1 MGKNSYS
8 LPVIYSLSA
17 LLFILVFC
25 APVRAQV
32 VTNQAAL
39 RQVSIEAAQKEKAMA
54 QQLLT
59 LSRQKGWPM
68 TIKGRSGRIA
78 VLRGVDIKGN
88 PLYIATCDNII
99 SAATIGTNQLWP
111 GGNTGLSLNGSSAS
125 VKGKIAEWDE
135 AKPRPTHV
143 ELTGRVTQKDNASSI
158 SDHSTHVA
166 GTMIATGVN
175 PLAKGMAF
183 ATQQLLAYDFNN
195 DNSEMSGVAASLL
208 VSNHSYG
215 SIAGW
220 YYNTDFSRWEFW
232 GNSGD
237 TADYKFG
244 YYSSDAQTWDDIA
257 YNAPQYLIVKAASNN
272 RGETGPA
279 VGQPYWRYN
288 AGGVMASA
296 GNRPAGISSNDS
308 YDCIPTSGCAKNAL
322 VVGAVN
328 PIPGGYSSVNDV
340 VMSSFSSWGP
350 TDDGRIKPDIV
361 ADGVNVLSSIGTSD
375 NAYDTYSGTSMATP
389 ATTGSLLLLQEYYAK
404 LHSGKFMRSA
414 TLKGIAIHT
423 ADEAGPADGPD
434 FTFGY
439 GLLNIKKAAA
449 LITADTSVVHDQQIY
464 EDSLSNASKNS
475 FTVNVVASGKGPLMA
490 TICWTDPAGTPVTSN
505 LLNNRTKMLVNDL
518 DLRITSGSS
527 TWKPYVLDY
536 TNPGNAAT
544 TGDDALNNVEKIVVA
559 NPVPGQTYTITV
571 THKGTLAKNGQAYSL
586 LISGA
591 GGTAYCTSAATSTA
605 GTRIDKVTISNISN
619 TSPSGCT
626 TYTDY
631 TSLTAQ
637 LQPNQTLPI
646 TVNLSSCDGT
656 TNSRVVKVFIDYNN
670 DGVFSASELA
680 AVSSVLSGG
689 TTTWAGSITTPSSL
703 TVGNFGLMR
712 IVAEE
717 TTDPNVVTA
726 CGTYGNGETQD
737 YTVKIVAPATDAGVT
752 ETVSPA
758 GTICATDSQ
767 LVTLR
772 IKNFGSAAI
781 SNVALKTV
789 IKNGSTTVA
798 TLTGAYP
805 GTIPAYADAI
815 YTYQTGFNATSGTT
829 YTFTSYTGLSGD
841 QLSSDDTTTSTLV
854 VNSSS
859 SAPSGQAE
867 LCGTDKV
874 YLKANASSNDAAFW
888 YTSATATS
896 PIASGLDTSSTT
908 ITSDHTYYLSL
919 NDAITKVGPAN
930 KMVFSGGGY
939 NSYSYNFINFTNDV
953 PVTIESAR
961 LYIGYPGKITF
972 VVADISN
979 FDTTAGSYN
988 ISEISETTINAYPTT
1003 PTPKSGAVTGNNAAD
1018 TGAVFWLGLNVPTT
1032 GSHIIYIVCDTATIF
1047 RNNGITSNPYPFTI
1061 PGIFSITSNSAVST
1075 SNPTMYQQYYYFL
1088 YDVRIKLANC
1098 PSTRVPVVATT
1109 GTAPQISLN
1118 GKVLTSTAAASYQ
1131 WYINGT
1137 AIAGATQ
1144 QTDTAIVAGSYTVV
1158 ATDAFGC
1165 SQTSNAI
1172 NYASGSGG
1180 AISLAA
1186 YPNPTSGV
1194 FKVNFVVNTA
1204 DNVSIAL
1211 YNALGQEVY
1220 VQNLG
1225 SFSGFYNN
1233 DIDASA
1239 LAAGVYW
1246 LKVAVG
1252 NKSYSQKILIVR

>member
-1 MGKNSYS
+1 MGKNSYAH
-8 LPVIYSLSA
+8 PVTYSLSI
-17 LLFILVFC
+17 LLFVLIFC
-25 APVRAQV
+25 STVQAQV
-32 VTNQAAL
+32 VTNKAAL
-39 RQVSIEAAQKEKAMA
+39 QQTSFEAAQREKAMA
-54 QQLLT
+54 QQLVT
-59 LSRQKGWPM
+59 LSKQKGWPL
-68 TIKGRSGRIA
+68 TIKGRRGRIA
-78 VLRGVDIKGN
+78 ILRSVDAKGN

-143 ELTGRVTQKDNASSI
+143 ELTGRVTQMDNASSI

-195 DNSEMSGVAASLL
+195 DNSEMAGAASGLL

-220 YYNTDFSRWEFW
+220 YYDTDFNRWEFW
-232 GNSGD
+232 GNAGD

-244 YYSSDAQTWDDIA
+244 NYSSDAQEWDNIA

-272 RGETGPA
+272 RGETGPL

-288 AGGVMASA
+288 SGGVMASA
-296 GNRPAGISSNDS
+296 GNRPAGISSNDG
-308 YDCIPTSGCAKNAL
+308 YDCIPTSGCAKNVL
-322 VVGAVN
+322 VVGAAN

-340 VMSSFSSWGP
+340 VMSDFSSWGP
-350 TDDGRIKPDIV
+350 TDDGRIKPDVV
-361 ADGVNVLSSIGTSD
+361 ADGVNVLSCVGTSD

-449 LITADTSVVHDQQIY
+449 LITADTSVIHDQQIY

-475 FTVNVVASGKGPLMA
+475 FTVNIVASGKGPLVA
-490 TICWTDPAGTPVTSN
+490 TISWTDPAGTPVTTN

-527 TWKPYVLDY
+527 TWMPYVLDY

-544 TGDDALNNVEKIVVA
+544 TGDDALNNVEKIVVN

-571 THKGTLAKNGQAYSL
+571 THKGTLARGGQAYSL
-586 LISGA
+586 LVSGA
-591 GGTAYCTSAATSTA
+591 GGQAYCASASGGTG
-605 GTRIDKVTISNISN
+605 GTRIDNVTISNINQDN
-619 TSPSGCT
+619 TVGCKS
-626 TYTDY
+626 YTNN
-631 TSLTAQ
+631 TGLTVQ
-637 LQPNQTLPI
+637 LQPNETLPI
-646 TVNLSSCDGT
+646 TVKLSSCDASS
-656 TNSRVVKVFIDYNN
+656 NSRVVKVFIDYNN
-670 DGVFSASELA
+670 DGLFSTNELA
-680 AVSSVLSGG
+680 AVSGVLSGG
-689 TTTWAGSITTPSSL
+689 TTTYSGSITTPSSL
-703 TVGNFGLMR
+703 TVGNYGLMR

-717 TTDPNVVTA
+717 TTDPNSVTA
-726 CGTYGNGETQD
+726 CGTYGSGETQD
-737 YTVKIVAPATDAGVT
+737 YTVKIVAPTKDAGIT
-752 ETVSPA
+752 EIVAPA

-772 IKNFGSAAI
+772 IKNFGSASL
-781 SNVALKTV
+781 SNVAVNTV
-789 IKNGSTTVA
+789 IKTGSTTVA
-798 TLTGAYP
+798 TLTGVYP
-805 GTIPAYADAI
+805 GTIPAYGDAV
-815 YTYQTGFNATSGTT
+815 YTYQTGFNALSGTS
-829 YTFTSYTGLSGD
+829 YTFTSYTSLAGD
-841 QLSSDDTTTSTLV
+841 QLVTDDTATSTLV
-854 VNSSS
+854 VNTT
-859 SAPSGQAE
+859 AGTPTGRAE

-874 YLKANASSNDAAFW
+874 YLKANASSLDAAFW
-888 YTSATATS
+888 YTSATATT
-896 PIASGLDTSSTT
+896 PIASGIDTSSTT
-908 ITSDHTYYLSL
+908 LTSNHTYYLSL

-930 KMVFSGGGY
+930 KLVFPSGGY

-979 FDTTAGSYN
+979 FDTVGGGYSV
-988 ISEISETTINAYPTT
+988 SEISETTINAYPTT
-1003 PTPKSGAVTGNNAAD
+1003 PNPQAGAVTGNNASD
-1018 TGAVFWLGLNVPTT
+1018 TGAVFWLGLNVPTI

-1047 RNNGITSNPYPFTI
+1047 RNNGITTSPYPFTI
-1061 PGIFSITSNSAVST
+1061 PGVFSITSNSAVST
-1075 SNPTMYQQYYYFL
+1075 TAPTMYQQYYYFL
-1088 YDVRIKLANC
+1088 YDIRIKMTDC
-1098 PSTRVPVVATT
+1098 PSTRVPIVASAS
-1109 GTAPQISLN
+1109 TAPQITLN
-1118 GKVLTSTAAASYQ
+1118 ENVFTSTVAASYQ
-1131 WYINGT
+1131 WYFNGT
-1137 AIAGATQ
+1137 AIAGATG
-1144 QTDTAIVAGSYTVV
+1144 QTDTAIVTGSYTV
-1158 ATDAFGC
+1158 ATTDELGC
-1165 SQTSNAI
+1165 TQTSNAI
-1172 NYASGSGG
+1172 TYTSGRGG

-1186 YPNPTSGV
+1186 YPNPSKGV
-1194 FKVNFVVNTA
+1194 FRVNFVVGTTE
-1204 DNVSIAL
+1204 NVQVSL
-1211 YNALGQEVY
+1211 YNTLGQEVY
-1220 VQNLG
+1220 MQAY
-1225 SFSGFYNN
+1225 SKFSGFFNN
-1233 DIDASA
+1233 DIYAPN

-1246 LKVAVG
+1246 LKVLVG
-1252 NKSYSQKILIVR
+1252 DKAYTEKIMIAH